1 MRISDWSSDVCS
13 SDLASILDDS
23 PVQLDTASGLYVPK
37 NYDRSFK
44 GPVSVRHALAS
55 SLNVP
60 AVRTLIID
68 DVQHFRDRLWALG
81 YHGLVEDGEYYGF
94 SLALGSAEVSLVE
107 QANAFRTFANQ
118 GRWSPVRFGRRERPG
133 AARQAV

>member
-1 MRISDWSSDVCS
+1 MAGSPPRRSSTTARS
-13 SDLASILDDS
+13 SSTPPRGSMSPKITTAASRGRS
-23 PVQLDTASGLYVPK
+23 ASA
-37 NYDRSFK
+37 
-44 GPVSVRHALAS
+44 ALAS

-68 DVQHFRDRLWALG
+68 DVQQFRDRLWALG

-107 QANAFRTFANQ
+107 QAHAVRTFANQ
-118 GRWSPVRFGRRERPG
+118 GRWSPVRFRSDEHTSEL
-133 AARQAV
+133 Q